1 MKFSLNTLLRP
12 HEPKYQHVIFHKGK
26 FNSHPTRR
34 VDFMVLNFTR
44 GKKKKSTLKKKKKKP
59 ADASLK

>member
-34 VDFMVLNFTR
+34 VDFVVLNFTR
-44 GKKKKSTLKKKKKKP
+44 GKKKSTLKKKKNP
-59 ADASLK
+59 TAEASLK